1 MNLTLN
7 TDAVPSQERFAYWR
21 DAMLRH
27 YGVQACC
34 EPQHQSIFQA
44 RLTQYL
50 IGQTLLGEMSGS
62 PHTIIRQFPSTDR
75 RLVVHVQIKG
85 WSLIRQGEQE
95 IQLHPGQIGLFYNS
109 QPVHIEKKESFHS
122 FFISIAEERFA
133 DDCPR
138 WWHATA
144 TCIPGDS
151 GAAAVF
157 ASMLQSLFGQ
167 IGQLDAASMEAIED
181 SAINLLVATLRPHAD
196 SQPPGISNLEHYHKQ
211 RIKKYIESQLHN
223 PDLDVQTIAEAVG
236 LSRRYIH
243 RLFRNDS
250 LHLMQWV
257 MALRLERC
265 RQALSLHQQPFRTI
279 YEIAYSWG
287 FKDPAHFSK
296 AFRRYFG
303 FCPSEMQKQ
312 AGQADSN

>member
-1 MNLTLN
+1 
-7 TDAVPSQERFAYWR
+7 
-21 DAMLRH
+21 MLRH
-27 YGVQACC
+27 YGVQAHC
-34 EPQHQSIFQA
+34 EPQHQSNFQA
-44 RLTQYL
+44 SLTQYL
-50 IGQTLLGEMSGS
+50 VGQTLLGELSGT

-75 RLVVHVQIKG
+75 RLEVQVQTKG
-85 WSLIRQGEQE
+85 RSLIRQGDQE

-144 TCIPGDS
+144 TSISADS

-157 ASMLQSLFGQ
+157 ANMLQSLFGQ
-167 IGQLDAASMEAIED
+167 IDQLDATSMEAIED

-223 PDLDVQTIAEAVG
+223 PDLDVQTIADGVG

-243 RLFRNDS
+243 RLFRNES

-265 RQALSLHQQPFRTI
+265 RQTLSLPQHPFHTI
-279 YEIAYSWG
+279 YEIAYAWG
-287 FKDPAHFSK
+287 FNDPAHFSK
-296 AFRRYFG
+296 AFRKHFG
-303 FCPSEMQKQ
+303 FCPSELQKQ
-312 AGQADSN
+312 AGQADPC

>member
-7 TDAVPSQERFAYWR
+7 TDTVPPQERFAYWR
-21 DAMLRH
+21 DAMLWH
-27 YGVQACC
+27 YGVQARC
-34 EPQHQSIFQA
+34 EPEHQSAFQA

-50 IGQTLLGEMSGS
+50 IGQTLLGEQSGT
-62 PHTIIRQFPSTDR
+62 PHTIIRQFPSPDR
-75 RLVVHVQIKG
+75 RLVVQLQTKG
-85 WSLIRQGEQE
+85 WSLIRQGDQE
-95 IQLHPGQIGLFYNS
+95 IQLHPGQIGLFYSS
-109 QPVHIEKKESFHS
+109 QPAHIERKENFHS
-122 FFISIAEERFA
+122 FFISIAEDRFA

-144 TCIPGDS
+144 TSIPGDS
-151 GAAAVF
+151 GAAAIF
-157 ASMLQSLFGQ
+157 ADMLQSLFGQ
-167 IGQLDAASMEAIED
+167 IDQLDATSMEAIGD

-196 SQPPGISNLEHYHKQ
+196 SQSSSISNLEHYHKQ
-211 RIKKYIESQLHN
+211 RIKKYIETHLHN

-243 RLFRNDS
+243 RLFRNES

-257 MALRLERC
+257 MVLRLERC
-265 RQALSLHQQPFRTI
+265 RQMLSLHQQPFHTI

-296 AFRRYFG
+296 AFRKHFG
-303 FCPSEMQKQ
+303 FCPSELQKHAAQ
-312 AGQADSN
+312 ANSN

>member
-1 MNLTLN
+1 MNLRLS
-7 TDAVPSQERFAYWR
+7 TDAVPAQERFAYWR

-27 YGVQACC
+27 YGVQAGC
-34 EPQHQSIFQA
+34 EPQHQSTFQA
-44 RLTQYL
+44 SLTQYL
-50 IGQTLLGEMSGS
+50 IGQTILGEVSGT
-62 PHTIIRQFPSTDR
+62 PHSIIRQFPSTDR
-75 RLVVHVQIKG
+75 RLVVQLQTKG
-85 WSLIRQGEQE
+85 WSLIRQGDQE

-109 QPVHIEKKESFHS
+109 LPSHIERKESFHS

-144 TCIPGDS
+144 TSIPGDA
-151 GAAAVF
+151 GAAVVF
-157 ASMLQSLFGQ
+157 SNMLRSLFGQ
-167 IGQLDAASMEAIED
+167 IDQLDATSMDAVED
-181 SAINLLVATLRPHAD
+181 SAINLLVATLRPYAD

-223 PDLDVQTIAEAVG
+223 PDLDVQAIAEAVG

-243 RLFRNDS
+243 RLFHNDP
-250 LHLMQWV
+250 LRLMQWV

-265 RQALSLHQQPFRTI
+265 RQALSLHPHSMRTI

-296 AFRRYFG
+296 AFRKHFG
-303 FCPSEMQKQ
+303 FCPSEMQKRAAQ
-312 AGQADSN
+312 AGPD